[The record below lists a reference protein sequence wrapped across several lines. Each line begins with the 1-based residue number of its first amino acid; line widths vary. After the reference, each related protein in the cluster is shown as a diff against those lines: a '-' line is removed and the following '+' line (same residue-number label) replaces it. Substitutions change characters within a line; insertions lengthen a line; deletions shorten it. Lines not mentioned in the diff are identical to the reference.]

1 LLLQERLDGGVVD
14 RGSRIRTRKRDAAET
29 RAVADLLAR
38 DAVFAELVEKLAGK
52 DEVEELI
59 HPGQKRI
66 LRGFVPCRAPENSEN
81 LRGGEQ
87 GPVAIGELGSELWS
101 SRLSLS
107 WVEGND
113 SYGVIEFGPT
123 SF

>member
-1 LLLQERLDGGVVD
+1 MLQERLDGRVVD
-14 RGSRIRTRKRDAAET
+14 RGSRIGTRERDAAET

-38 DAVFAELVEKLAGK
+38 DAVFGELVEKLAGK

-66 LRGFVPCRAPENSEN
+66 LRGFVPCRAPENRKN

-87 GPVAIGELGSELWS
+87 GPVAIRGLGGELGST
-101 SRLSLS
+101 RLSVS
-107 WVEGND
+107 WVEGHVWN
-113 SYGVIEFGPT
+113 GAQWVWRF
-123 SF
+123 